1 MPRWYHWCQADVY
14 RTDQAQPRF
23 DYLVYLHLFQPH
35 TIMNNPYSSK
45 SIANK

>member
-1 MPRWYHWCQADVY
+1 MYTVAGLFMPA
-14 RTDQAQPRF
+14 DQAQPRF